1 MLIAAVIVLV
11 AIALAV
17 PLLVRPGSLPKPEPP
32 SPTRHLEDKR
42 DTVYE
47 NLRDLQGEYLMG
59 KLSDEDYKQT
69 KRELQRELAE
79 ILAEIDRVLH
89 GEPEAD
95 KVERAEAS

>member
-11 AIALAV
+11 ALALTL
-17 PLLVRPGSLPKPEPP
+17 PLLIRPADLPKPEPP

-42 DTVYE
+42 DVIYE

-59 KLSDEDYKQT
+59 KLSDEDYQHS
-69 KRELQRELAE
+69 KRDLQRELAE
-79 ILAEIDRVLH
+79 VMAEIDRVLH
-89 GEPEAD
+89 GAPQAD